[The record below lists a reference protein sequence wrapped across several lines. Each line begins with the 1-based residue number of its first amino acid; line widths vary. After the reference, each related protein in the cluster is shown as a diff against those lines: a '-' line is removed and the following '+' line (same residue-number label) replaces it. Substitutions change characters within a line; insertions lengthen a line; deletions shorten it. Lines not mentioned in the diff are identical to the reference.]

1 MVWAMPPYSVEI
13 TPKIWHSQD
22 GFKEFDPF
30 FMKIIVIDRK
40 HGRSRAIALGRWSR
54 ALLSLC
60 LFGLPLGAAGWGYLL
75 SQTWQTDLENVS
87 LDVLQDEVDAQNQ
100 AVVQLRAQAERRL
113 QALSTTVAEME
124 ARLLRLDAMG
134 QRLTGLA
141 GLDDGEFDFSRS
153 PALGGPL
160 AGETVTSVPISEPA
174 TLSAEMQELDW
185 RLADRE
191 QQLELLQ
198 ALLAN
203 RQLQD
208 EIYLSGRP
216 IGKGWM
222 SSAFGRR
229 KDPFTG
235 QSSWHQGV
243 DFAGKQGSDIV
254 AVAGGVVTWS
264 GERYGYGEMVEV
276 NHGGGYSTRY
286 AHNEDNL
293 VKVGD
298 IVKKGQ
304 VVALMG
310 SSGRSTGPHVHYE
323 VYKHGRPVDPASYV
337 ARNHR

>member
-1 MVWAMPPYSVEI
+1 
-13 TPKIWHSQD
+13 
-22 GFKEFDPF
+22 
-30 FMKIIVIDRK
+30 MKIILIDRK
-40 HGRSRAIALGRWSR
+40 HGASRAIALGRWSR

-60 LFGLPLGAAGWGYLL
+60 LLGIPVGLAGLGYQWAQ
-75 SQTWQTDLENVS
+75 SWQTDVDTVS
-87 LDVLQDEVDAQNQ
+87 LGSLQDEVDAQTQ
-100 AVVQLRAQAERRL
+100 AVAELRGQAERRL
-113 QALSTTVAEME
+113 QALSMTVAEME

-141 GLDDGEFDFSRS
+141 GLDEGEFDFSRT

-160 AGETVTSVPISEPA
+160 TTTSGAADTLVPSNLA
-174 TLSAEMQELDW
+174 TEMGALAA
-185 RLADRE
+185 RIADRE
-191 QQLELLQ
+191 QQLELLD

-208 EIYLSGRP
+208 DIYLSGRP
-216 IGKGWM
+216 ISKGWM

-243 DFAGKQGSDIV
+243 DFAGKAGSDIV

-264 GERYGYGEMVEV
+264 GERYGYGEMVEIS
-276 NHGGGYSTRY
+276 HGGGFSTRY
-286 AHNEDNL
+286 AHNKQNL

-298 IVKKGQ
+298 IVGKGQ
-304 VVALMG
+304 IVALMG

-337 ARNHR
+337 RRTHR

>member
-1 MVWAMPPYSVEI
+1 
-13 TPKIWHSQD
+13 
-22 GFKEFDPF
+22 
-30 FMKIIVIDRK
+30 MKIILIDRK
-40 HGRSRAIALGRWSR
+40 LGVSRTVAPGRWSL

-60 LFGLPLGAAGWGYLL
+60 LLGVPVGFAGLGYQWAQPLQADAD
-75 SQTWQTDLENVS
+75 SVS
-87 LDVLQDEVDAQNQ
+87 LGFLQDEIDAQAE
-100 AVVQLRAQAERRL
+100 AVDELRARAERRL
-113 QALSTTVAEME
+113 QALSMTVAEME

-134 QRLTGLA
+134 QRLTDLS
-141 GLDDGEFDFSRS
+141 GLDEGEFDFSRS

-160 AGETVTSVPISEPA
+160 TTASGDAEKVLSTNLVTEMDALETRI
-174 TLSAEMQELDW
+174 
-185 RLADRE
+185 ADRE
-191 QQLELLQ
+191 QQLELLD

-208 EIYLSGRP
+208 DIYLSGRP

-243 DFAGKQGSDIV
+243 DFAGKAGSNIV
-254 AVAGGVVTWS
+254 AVAGGVVTWA
-264 GERYGYGEMVEV
+264 GDRYGYGEMVEIS
-276 NHGGGYSTRY
+276 HGGGYTTRY
-286 AHNEDNL
+286 AHNEENL

-298 IVKKGQ
+298 IVGKGQ

-337 ARNHR
+337 RRTHR

>member
-1 MVWAMPPYSVEI
+1 
-13 TPKIWHSQD
+13 
-22 GFKEFDPF
+22 
-30 FMKIIVIDRK
+30 MKIIMIDNK
-40 HGRSRAIALGRWSR
+40 HGGSRAIALGRWSR

-60 LFGLPLGAAGWGYLL
+60 LVGLPLGATGWGYLWTQT
-75 SQTWQTDLENVS
+75 SQAGQESAS
-87 LDVLQDEVDAQNQ
+87 LGVLQDEVDSQNQ
-100 AVVQLRAQAERRL
+100 AVAELRIQAERRL
-113 QALSTTVAEME
+113 QALSTTVAEMQ

-134 QRLTGLA
+134 QRLTDLA
-141 GLDDGEFDFSRS
+141 GLDDGEFDFGRS

-160 AGETVTSVPISEPA
+160 NGEFVTSVTQLETASLA
-174 TLSAEMQELDW
+174 AEMGELGS
-185 RLADRE
+185 RISDRE

-203 RQLQD
+203 RQLED

-216 IGKGWM
+216 ISKGWM
-222 SSAFGRR
+222 SSAFGSR

-235 QSSWHQGV
+235 QSAWHQGV
-243 DFAGKQGSDIV
+243 DFAGKKGSDIV

-264 GERYGYGEMVEV
+264 GNRYGYGDMVEIS
-276 NHGGGYSTRY
+276 HGGGFSTRY
-286 AHNEDNL
+286 GHNENNL

-304 VVALMG
+304 IVALMG

-337 ARNHR
+337 ARTQR

>member
-1 MVWAMPPYSVEI
+1 
-13 TPKIWHSQD
+13 
-22 GFKEFDPF
+22 
-30 FMKIIVIDRK
+30 MKIIMIDRK
-40 HGRSRAIALGRWSR
+40 HGGSRAIALGRWSR
-54 ALLSLC
+54 AVLSLC
-60 LFGLPLGAAGWGYLL
+60 LFGLPLGVAGWGYLWAQGWHIGQE
-75 SQTWQTDLENVS
+75 SSS
-87 LDVLQDEVDAQNQ
+87 LGVLQDEVDAQNL
-100 AVVQLRAQAERRL
+100 ALAELRDQAERRL
-113 QALSTTVAEME
+113 QAIATTVAEME

-153 PALGGPL
+153 PALGGPIS
-160 AGETVTSVPISEPA
+160 TDSVTAVPKTENSS
-174 TLSAEMQELDW
+174 LVAEMDVLGS
-185 RLADRE
+185 RITDRE

-198 ALLAN
+198 ALLAS

-216 IGKGWM
+216 ISKGWM

-264 GERYGYGEMVEV
+264 GERYGYGEMVEIS
-276 NHGGGYSTRY
+276 HGGGYSTRY
-286 AHNEDNL
+286 AHNDDNL

-323 VYKHGRPVDPASYV
+323 VYKHGRPVDPATYV
-337 ARNHR
+337 ARTHR

>member
-1 MVWAMPPYSVEI
+1 
-13 TPKIWHSQD
+13 
-22 GFKEFDPF
+22 
-30 FMKIIVIDRK
+30 MKISLIDRK
-40 HGRSRAIALGRWSR
+40 LGVSRAIAPGRWSL

-60 LFGLPLGAAGWGYLL
+60 LLGIPVGFAGLGY
-75 SQTWQTDLENVS
+75 QWAHPQQADADTVS
-87 LDVLQDEVDAQNQ
+87 LGFLQDEVDAQAQ
-100 AVVQLRAQAERRL
+100 AVFELRAQAQRRL
-113 QALSTTVAEME
+113 QALSMTMAEME

-134 QRLTGLA
+134 QRLTELS
-141 GLDDGEFDFSRS
+141 GLDEGEFDFSRS

-160 AGETVTSVPISEPA
+160 TTGSGDAERVVSSDLVTEMGALETRI
-174 TLSAEMQELDW
+174 
-185 RLADRE
+185 ADRE
-191 QQLELLQ
+191 QQLELLD
-198 ALLAN
+198 ALLVN

-208 EIYLSGRP
+208 DIYLSGRP

-243 DFAGKQGSDIV
+243 DFAGKAGSNIV

-264 GERYGYGEMVEV
+264 GERYGYGEMVEIS
-276 NHGGGYSTRY
+276 HGGGYSTRY
-286 AHNEDNL
+286 AHNEQNL

-298 IVKKGQ
+298 IVGKGQ
-304 VVALMG
+304 VLALMG

-337 ARNHR
+337 RRTHR

>member
-1 MVWAMPPYSVEI
+1 
-13 TPKIWHSQD
+13 
-22 GFKEFDPF
+22 
-30 FMKIIVIDRK
+30 MKIILIDRQL
-40 HGRSRAIALGRWSR
+40 GGSRSFALGRWSR

-60 LFGLPLGAAGWGYLL
+60 LFGLPLGVAGWGYLL
-75 SQTWQTDLENVS
+75 TQTWQASVESTS
-87 LDVLQDEVDAQNQ
+87 LSTLQAELDAQNQ
-100 AVVQLRAQAERRL
+100 AVADLRAQAERRI
-113 QALSTTVAEME
+113 QALSTTAAEME

-134 QRLTGLA
+134 QRLTDLA

-160 AGETVTSVPISEPA
+160 LSSETGTPITNLAPTSLA
-174 TLSAEMQELDW
+174 HGMDELDA
-185 RLADRE
+185 LIVDRE

-198 ALLAN
+198 ALLSS

-208 EIYLSGRP
+208 EIYLSGAP
-216 IGKGWM
+216 ISKGWQ
-222 SSAFGRR
+222 SSAFGLR

-235 QSSWHQGV
+235 QSAWHEGL

-254 AVAGGVVTWS
+254 AVAGGVVIWS
-264 GERYGYGEMVEV
+264 GGRYGYGEMVEI
-276 NHGGGYSTRY
+276 NHGGGFSTRY
-286 AHNEDNL
+286 AHNQNNL

-337 ARNHR
+337 ARTNR